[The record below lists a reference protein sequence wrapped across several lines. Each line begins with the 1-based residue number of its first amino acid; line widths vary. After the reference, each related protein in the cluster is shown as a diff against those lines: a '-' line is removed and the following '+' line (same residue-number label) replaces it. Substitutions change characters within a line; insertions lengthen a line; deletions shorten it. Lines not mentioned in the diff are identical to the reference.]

1 MLEVM
6 IAGGHQTG
14 GLDEVQMLYQGACR
28 GDWKATEKANRS
40 KTWEL
45 HFMAMSPLLQ
55 PSTLCSGNNIQGDAA
70 SCLFSVAKPAGR
82 GSGVQLMLAVD
93 GHQAVLLVYKLSCE

>member
-1 MLEVM
+1 M

-14 GLDEVQMLYQGACR
+14 GLDEVQILYQGACR